1 MAGTIRP
8 TTTIFT
14 ASLQVQ
20 GNSMELVIGF
30 FIGLAVATIWY
41 GYQEEKRRTRA
52 ARKHRD
58 LTMARTP
65 KPKAKDPNLFAW
77 SHEAQL
83 ADRITK
89 INRGQR

>member
-1 MAGTIRP
+1 
-8 TTTIFT
+8 
-14 ASLQVQ
+14 
-20 GNSMELVIGF
+20 MELVIGF
-30 FIGLAVATIWY
+30 FIGMAVATIWY
-41 GYQEEKRRTRA
+41 GHQEEKRRSRA

-58 LTMARTP
+58 LMLERTP

-83 ADRITK
+83 ADRIER